1 MKHKKSRIVP
11 NNEISTIKL
20 KNRELFTVDEET
32 KYEIEDDI
40 GNEIEDDIGNEIGDD
55 VNKQETCIH
64 VWECLRG
71 RTHNKGNG
79 KGKYQAYKCRECG
92 KFQRRY

>member
-11 NNEISTIKL
+11 NNEISTIKV
-20 KNRELFTVDEET
+20 KNRELFTVDEEKK
-32 KYEIEDDI
+32 KYEIED
-40 GNEIEDDIGNEIGDD
+40 EIEYE
-55 VNKQETCIH
+55 VNKQETCKH

>member
-1 MKHKKSRIVP
+1 MKHKKNKIVP
-11 NNEISTIKL
+11 NNEISTIKV
-20 KNRELFTVDEET
+20 KNRELFTVDEEK
-32 KYEIEDDI
+32 KYEIEDELED
-40 GNEIEDDIGNEIGDD
+40 EIEDD
-55 VNKQETCIH
+55 VNKQETCKH
-64 VWECLRG
+64 VWECLKG

>member
-11 NNEISTIKL
+11 NNEISTIKV
-20 KNRELFTVDEET
+20 KNRELFTVDEDK
-32 KYEIEDDI
+32 KYEIED
-40 GNEIEDDIGNEIGDD
+40 E
-55 VNKQETCIH
+55 VNKQETCKH

>member
-1 MKHKKSRIVP
+1 MIHKKNRIVP
-11 NNEISTIKL
+11 NNEISTIKI
-20 KNRELFTVDEET
+20 KNRELFTVDEEK
-32 KYEIEDDI
+32 KYEIEDELED
-40 GNEIEDDIGNEIGDD
+40 EIEDD
-55 VNKQETCIH
+55 VNKQETCKH
-64 VWECLRG
+64 VWECLKG

>member
-1 MKHKKSRIVP
+1 MKKKKNKIVP
-11 NNEISTIKL
+11 HNEIINTDNEINDIK
-20 KNRELFTVDEET
+20 NSDLFTVDEDK
-32 KYEIEDDI
+32 KYESQDDI
-40 GNEIEDDIGNEIGDD
+40 
-55 VNKQETCIH
+55 NKQETCKH
-64 VWECLRG
+64 VWECLRD

>member
-11 NNEISTIKL
+11 NNEISTIKV
-20 KNRELFTVDEET
+20 KNRELFTVDEEK
-32 KYEIEDDI
+32 KYEIEDEIENEI
-40 GNEIEDDIGNEIGDD
+40 GNEIEDE
-55 VNKQETCIH
+55 VNKQETCKH

>member
-1 MKHKKSRIVP
+1 MKHKKNKIVP
-11 NNEISTIKL
+11 NNEISAIEV
-20 KNRELFTVDEET
+20 KNRELFKVDEEK
-32 KYEIEDDI
+32 KYEIEDV
-40 GNEIEDDIGNEIGDD
+40 IEDEVNE
-55 VNKQETCIH
+55 QETCKH

>member
-1 MKHKKSRIVP
+1 MYDKMKIKKSRIVP
-11 NNEISTIKL
+11 NDEISTIKV
-20 KNRELFTVDEET
+20 KNRELFRADEEK
-32 KYEIEDDI
+32 KYEIED
-40 GNEIEDDIGNEIGDD
+40 EIKDE
-55 VNKQETCIH
+55 VNKQESCKH
-64 VWECLRG
+64 VWECLKG

>member
-1 MKHKKSRIVP
+1 MKHKKNRIVP
-11 NNEISTIKL
+11 NNEISTIKV
-20 KNRELFTVDEET
+20 KNRELFTVDEEK
-32 KYEIEDDI
+32 KYEIENEI
-40 GNEIEDDIGNEIGDD
+40 GNEIEDE
-55 VNKQETCIH
+55 VNKQETCKH

>member
-1 MKHKKSRIVP
+1 MKHKKNRIVP
-11 NNEISTIKL
+11 NNEISTIKV
-20 KNRELFTVDEET
+20 KNRELFTVDEEK
-32 KYEIEDDI
+32 KYEIEDEI
-40 GNEIEDDIGNEIGDD
+40 GNEIEDE
-55 VNKQETCIH
+55 VNKQETCKH